1 KRSAWLCRK
10 PCACTRLS
18 IAARRAALRRKRPT
32 YSRLRGC
39 PGSVGW
45 GPAAS
50 GIFATIVGALIFSAF
65 HYVGAYGD
73 RLEVGS
79 FVFRAIAGVAF
90 SALYIVRGFGIT
102 AWTHALYDVM
112 LLVTQG

>member
-1 KRSAWLCRK
+1 MMVRLKLLAVVFRVILVSALLWGAK
-10 PCACTRLS
+10 KFFS
-18 IAARRAALRRKRPT
+18 
-32 YSRLRGC
+32 
-39 PGSVGW
+39 W

-50 GIFATIVGALIFSAF
+50 GTFATLGGALIFSAF

-73 RLEVGS
+73 RLEVSS

-90 SALYIVRGFGIT
+90 SALYILRGFGIT

-112 LLVTQG
+112 LLFTQG